1 MKNYHLIEVQTK
13 NSYLVF
19 ILNNVTEDTLHMNM
33 NNVNKFV
40 ETLFDLSSYMFIMYI
55 ILLFWEG

>member
-19 ILNNVTEDTLHMNM
+19 ILNNVTEDILHMNM

-55 ILLFWEG
+55 ILLF

>member
-55 ILLFWEG
+55 ILLF